1 MDMSADCI
9 DLPHLLESD
18 DSLVDEVGESAEGA
32 DDYGGASAEVLLLHG
47 DGRASVAN
55 AHAHDRAER
64 ELSRLIVDLLHQFTG
79 RRQNHAST
87 KIELM
92 D

>member
-1 MDMSADCI
+1 MS
-9 DLPHLLESD
+9 HLFESD
-18 DSLVDEVGESAEGA
+18 DSLVDEVGESAECS
-32 DDYGGASAEVLLLHG
+32 DDDGGTSAEILLLHG

-64 ELSRLIVDLLHQFTG
+64 ELPRLIVDLLHQFTG
-79 RRQNHAST
+79 RRQNHASA